1 MVNIST
7 LASAVAHRLGSDAVV
22 LSVTRLGDILNFV
35 QFLMVYLLLWE
46 LINDIWQIAL

>member
-22 LSVTRLGDILNFV
+22 LSVTRLGDILHLCAIFDGL
-35 QFLMVYLLLWE
+35 FITLGT
-46 LINDIWQIAL
+46 D